1 MSKTFSITESK
12 NISKKLGVK
21 LTPHGLS
28 QFKDG
33 LKVELEHG
41 SDATKKGINANLTKD
56 NTLKTGEIALAHINE
71 SSDYYTDLKKI
82 ENHADSKKDKLK
94 AIINKNVKKNE

>member
-12 NISKKLGVK
+12 NIAKKLGVK

-41 SDATKKGINANLTKD
+41 SAATKEGINANVTKND
-56 NTLKTGEIALAHINE
+56 KVNTGKIALAHINE
-71 SSDYYTDLKKI
+71 SSDYYTDLKKM
-82 ENHADSKKDKLK
+82 EERADSKKDKLK